1 MKLSNIFP
9 QIKTDKV
16 QPAKRQE
23 PAANAETVGAA
34 QGDRVNLSSATQ
46 DIQRA
51 REVLAQTPAVRSELV
66 EELKGKIERGEYEVD
81 PRTIA
86 DKMLKTMIS
95 DHRILG

>member
-9 QIKTDKV
+9 QLKTDKV
-16 QPAKRQE
+16 QAAKRQE
-23 PAANAETVGAA
+23 PAAKNETVAGAQA
-34 QGDRVNLSSATQ
+34 DRVDISSASQ

-66 EELKGKIERGEYEVD
+66 QELKGKIERGEYEID

-86 DKMLKTMIS
+86 DKMLKSVIS
-95 DHRILG
+95 DQRILG